1 MSTSQSLVLT
11 LREHSVLHKAAQIL
25 DSVEKLPPPTTHYY
39 KKFFGLKSQPGASC
53 RCLVIHRAQ
62 NTGRVKRNGI
72 LFLIEFFKEMIKLI
86 KTSNREILNHFILFK
101 RSLQNITLLLT

>member
-25 DSVEKLPPPTTHYY
+25 DSVEKLAPNNY